1 MEVGPCANHL
11 PVLNSDFF
19 LRKEWWT
26 YMSSEV
32 LFDLKIMWC
41 FVFREAIT
49 NPYLRYFCIKLG
61 LEQCLHIL

>member
-1 MEVGPCANHL
+1 MK
-11 PVLNSDFF
+11 
-19 LRKEWWT
+19 KEWWT
-26 YMSSEV
+26 YMNSEV

-49 NPYLRYFCIKLG
+49 NPCVRYFCIKLG